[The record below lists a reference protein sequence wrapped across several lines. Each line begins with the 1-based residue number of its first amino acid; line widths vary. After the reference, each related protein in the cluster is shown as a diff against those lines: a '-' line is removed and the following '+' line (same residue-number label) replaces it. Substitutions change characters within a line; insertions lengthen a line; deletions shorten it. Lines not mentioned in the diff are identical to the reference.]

1 VSSLL
6 FSWISSRRDVAI
18 GPVPLP
24 SDYDPDMGLF
34 RNRAK
39 KIREK
44 VAAEL
49 LTEQTSAVAAPVE
62 VAPRKVIA
70 EARPDP
76 DQPGWGRA
84 LGQAIGKAREDRA
97 SQE

>member
-1 VSSLL
+1 MPLL
-6 FSWISSRRDVAI
+6 SV
-18 GPVPLP
+18 
-24 SDYDPDMGLF
+24 YDPDMGLF

-39 KIREK
+39 KKREK
-44 VAAEL
+44 VAVEL
-49 LTEQTSAVAAPVE
+49 LTEQTVPVTAAVE
-62 VAPRKVIA
+62 VAPRKVSA